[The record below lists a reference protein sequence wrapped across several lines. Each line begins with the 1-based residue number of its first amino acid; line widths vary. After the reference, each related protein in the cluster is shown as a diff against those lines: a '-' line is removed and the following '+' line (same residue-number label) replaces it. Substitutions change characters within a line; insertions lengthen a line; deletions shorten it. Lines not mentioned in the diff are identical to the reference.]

1 MWTQKFHLFRI
12 GYLELTPTGSS
23 WSVAITDSVLRA
35 TKNCYVLQSTVIHSH
50 SASVTVCANINVL
63 HVHTYMIL
71 NLLKRSSDVEKVK
84 VNFGDFF
91 ALSTATNTRGHKYK
105 LFVPSIRQKFFV
117 DGVINVW
124 NALPSTVNFTS
135 LNVLGTALKRLIFLV
150 FLFVCNI
157 LLVW

>member
-1 MWTQKFHLFRI
+1 
-12 GYLELTPTGSS
+12 
-23 WSVAITDSVLRA
+23 
-35 TKNCYVLQSTVIHSH
+35 
-50 SASVTVCANINVL
+50 
-63 HVHTYMIL
+63 MIL